1 MLDWSVYNNPVLSDG
16 NVYLPAL
23 HTRGVV
29 TEANF
34 STLALGGFGDG
45 ALTLQNVPDA
55 LIFDAVGIG
64 SAGSWLMKEIR
75 AHDAQGARAYEGIIA
90 EIHAKHGKHRYNRML
105 TPMFN
110 RIRCEY
116 WQPDPLHPG
125 RRRQGISQRND
136 TTSQALYGIKEYRLD
151 ITSEGTMTQ
160 AQATSRADE
169 FLQMSKLPHEF
180 DFEIGE
186 KQGDDTENANEGNE
200 LQIKLWG
207 YWSTLKWRYTNF
219 RVRTPTDLKTIFYRA
234 GNNLSLYTLY
244 LNGYYLQF
252 VDNTVT
258 TNLSNTNISIRFNSE
273 GALMTVQDFVN
284 AICGY
289 GDANLRRAY
298 FQIWEN
304 RVGYLAVRSTA
315 PTLYTR
321 SRDGRAWSV
330 NHTPIPAYLVRAGG
344 YLVPDD
350 FPSSLDDYSGD
361 IANDPRASFVD
372 ATNYDD
378 MTGLTRTQEPQA
390 DNTALLLG
398 RVVGKRRY
406 VNA

>member
-16 NVYLPAL
+16 KVYLPSL
-23 HTRGVV
+23 HARGAV

-64 SAGSWLMKEIR
+64 GAGSWLMKEIR
-75 AHDAQGARAYEGIIA
+75 VHDGQGARAYEGIIA
-90 EIHAKHGKHRYNRML
+90 EIHAKRGKHRYNRML

-125 RRRQGISQRND
+125 QRRQGILQRND
-136 TTSQALYGIKEYRLD
+136 TASQALYGIKEYRLD
-151 ITSEGTMTQ
+151 LTNDGTMKQ
-160 AQATSRADE
+160 AQAQNRADD
-169 FLQMSKLPHEF
+169 FLQMSRLPHEF
-180 DFEIGE
+180 DFEIGD
-186 KQGDDTENANEGNE
+186 KRDDVMESAEEGNE
-200 LQIKLWG
+200 LQLKLWG

-219 RVRTPTDLKTIFYRA
+219 RVRTPTDLQTIFYKS

-252 VDNTVT
+252 VDVTNTA
-258 TNLSNTNISIRFNSE
+258 NLKNTGISLVYNSA
-273 GALMTVQDFVN
+273 GSLMTVQDFVN
-284 AICGY
+284 AILGY

-304 RVGYLAVRSTA
+304 RTGYLAVRSTA

-330 NHTPIPAYLVRAGG
+330 NRTPLPAYMVRAGG
-344 YLVPDD
+344 YLVPED

-378 MTGLTRTQEPQA
+378 MTGLVRTQEPQA
-390 DNTALLLG
+390 DNAALLLG
-398 RVVGKRRY
+398 RVVGKRRI
-406 VNA
+406 VHG